1 MKMLIL
7 AILVTVVLMKN
18 CKNSENTT
26 ELYNSDLTENSENKN
41 ITENN
46 NNNNNISENENENI
60 TNYKYLSNSDSRAT
74 PLLSSLLR
82 L

>member
-18 CKNSENTT
+18 CKNSEN
-26 ELYNSDLTENSENKN
+26 ENITENSENKN

-46 NNNNNISENENENI
+46 NNNISENENI
-60 TNYKYLSNSDSRAT
+60 TNYKYLSNSASRAT
-74 PLLSSLLR
+74 LLLSSLLR